1 MMLSLLIL
9 IIASLLLFGVLAYCK
24 APILLWTV
32 AVFGGLIAVGASF
45 KLHFPNWI
53 WLGLGLVFL
62 VLNVPM
68 LRRLFFTNWAFGLFK
83 KVMPP
88 LSSTEEEAIN
98 AGTVWWESEFFSG
111 KPNWGRLQK
120 VTLAKLT
127 AEEQAFL
134 DGPVNELCA
143 LIDDWQINHTNKDL
157 PPEVWQYMKD
167 HKFFA
172 LIIKKKYGGLE
183 FSNYAHAKMVT
194 KIGSRSIAAGVT
206 AMVPNSLGPGELL
219 QHYGTEAQKNYY
231 LPRLAQGIEIPC
243 FALTSPYAGSD
254 AGAIPDFGVV
264 CRGDYTDPRTGVAHQ
279 NVLGVR
285 LSWEKR
291 WITLAPVATVLGMAF
306 KMHDPE
312 HLLGKTSDIG
322 ITCALI
328 PTEYAG
334 VEIGR
339 RHYPSGSC
347 FMNGPTSG
355 KDVFVPLDWI
365 IGGVEYAGQGWRML
379 MECLSVGRCISLPGM
394 AVAAGKVASYTTGAY
409 ARIRD
414 QFGLPIGQFEGV
426 DEAMARIGGYT
437 YQMEASQNLA
447 VTALDLGEK
456 PSVLSAILKYH
467 NTEKM
472 RVVVDAAMDIH
483 GGRAVV
489 VGPRNYLA
497 AIYQSI
503 PVCITVEGANILTR
517 SMMIYGQGAIRC
529 HPYVLKEMRAAQSN
543 QVVDFDENLTAH
555 INFVISNVVRSFVL
569 GVTGGMWARTP
580 SDAGELARYYQQLTR
595 FSSAFALLSDMAM
608 FTLGGSLKFKEKLS
622 ARLGDALSNMYIAS
636 ACLKRFEADGK
647 PEEDL
652 PLLQWAVET
661 ALFDIQAA
669 LAGFL
674 DNLPNRFA
682 ANLLRPLVFP
692 LGLRLKPPSDQVG
705 TAVAQAMM
713 TSEGARYRLSNG
725 MYLPPEATDP
735 IGIYAQALPAVIA
748 AEGLEKQLRNMTRKG
763 ELTSHTNALRLAE
776 ALANQRITLA
786 DFEQVTQARQLKR
799 AVIMVDDF
807 DFDLK
812 EHDKRLL
819 QRHVF

>member
-1 MMLSLLIL
+1 
-9 IIASLLLFGVLAYCK
+9 
-24 APILLWTV
+24 
-32 AVFGGLIAVGASF
+32 
-45 KLHFPNWI
+45 
-53 WLGLGLVFL
+53 
-62 VLNVPM
+62 
-68 LRRLFFTNWAFGLFK
+68 
-83 KVMPP
+83 
-88 LSSTEEEAIN
+88 
-98 AGTVWWESEFFSG
+98 
-111 KPNWGRLQK
+111 
-120 VTLAKLT
+120 
-127 AEEQAFL
+127 
-134 DGPVNELCA
+134 
-143 LIDDWQINHTNKDL
+143 
-157 PPEVWQYMKD
+157 
-167 HKFFA
+167 
-172 LIIKKKYGGLE
+172 
-183 FSNYAHAKMVT
+183 
-194 KIGSRSIAAGVT
+194 
-206 AMVPNSLGPGELL
+206 
-219 QHYGTEAQKNYY
+219 
-231 LPRLAQGIEIPC
+231 
-243 FALTSPYAGSD
+243 
-254 AGAIPDFGVV
+254 
-264 CRGDYTDPRTGVAHQ
+264 
-279 NVLGVR
+279 
-285 LSWEKR
+285 
-291 WITLAPVATVLGMAF
+291 
-306 KMHDPE
+306 
-312 HLLGKTSDIG
+312 
-322 ITCALI
+322 
-328 PTEYAG
+328 
-334 VEIGR
+334 
-339 RHYPSGSC
+339 
-347 FMNGPTSG
+347 
-355 KDVFVPLDWI
+355 
-365 IGGVEYAGQGWRML
+365 
-379 MECLSVGRCISLPGM
+379 
-394 AVAAGKVASYTTGAY
+394 
-409 ARIRD
+409 
-414 QFGLPIGQFEGV
+414 
-426 DEAMARIGGYT
+426 
-437 YQMEASQNLA
+437 
-447 VTALDLGEK
+447 
-456 PSVLSAILKYH
+456 LSAILKYH

-661 ALFDIQAA
+661 ALFDIQTA